1 MKFLV
6 NLSLSC
12 ACLMAASLSAGAE
25 PITGK
30 DAKKA
35 LFAPQKAEI
44 EVLPE
49 AGLPEDQV
57 QVLQTVGESQPYYGA
72 VAISPAE
79 GLLVDATVVAT
90 NFHDSAAAAVAALAE
105 CNAKRKAD
113 AACIVAAYIRPKGWK
128 DNGFSLSS
136 DATTGFKD
144 YDMKTGALAVSVL
157 TGAFG
162 LAAGDAAGEAAVAA
176 CAAKNKL
183 ATDCAVVVEK

>member
-1 MKFLV
+1 MK
-6 NLSLSC
+6 LSLAF
-12 ACLMAASLSAGAE
+12 ACVLTASFAAQAE

-49 AGLPEDQV
+49 AALPEDQV
-57 QVLQTVGESQPYYGA
+57 QVLQMVGESQPYYGA

-79 GLLVDATVVAT
+79 GLLVDATVVST
-90 NFHDSAAAAVAALAE
+90 NFHDSASAAVAALAE

-113 AACIVAAYIRPKGWK
+113 AECIVAGYIRPKGWK
-128 DNGFSLSS
+128 DKGFSLSS
-136 DATTGFKD
+136 DATAGFKD

-162 LAAGDAAGEAAVAA
+162 LASGDAAGADAVAA

-183 ATDCAVVVEK
+183 ATDCVVVVEK